1 LKQYNSYHTNIK
13 QLAKRNKLP
22 NKYSESIDISTI
34 WRWKNEDDENY
45 LGIELSKINLLE
57 KFLDRRESTAIIRIY
72 LKLAASFSKILNE
85 TGQFQKILSGNKE
98 KFVKS

>member
-1 LKQYNSYHTNIK
+1 MPHEIETIQLLSYQYKTTG
-13 QLAKRNKLP
+13 QRNKLP

-57 KFLDRRESTAIIRIY
+57 KSPFPFESQLHYCILKGY
-72 LKLAASFSKILNE
+72 LSIF
-85 TGQFQKILSGNKE
+85 TLSDTQ
-98 KFVKS
+98 